1 MANKETTPLLR
12 DALTSAER
20 VMLGQLTHAPG
31 FSVLTKLFDAL
42 CKRVNDDTL
51 KLDPEEDSYERKLS
65 IRTQRA
71 RNINEGVG
79 QLRDS
84 VNYHTQVVLSA
95 AVEETKQ
102 AEEAVQKTFG
112 IYTVPIKK
120 KVIQASPQPVTE

>member
-1 MANKETTPLLR
+1 MANKEVTPLLR
-12 DALTSAER
+12 DELSPAER

-31 FSVLTKLFDAL
+31 FSVLTKLIDAL

-71 RNINEGVG
+71 RNINEGMS
-79 QLRDS
+79 QLKDS
-84 VNYHTQVVLSA
+84 VNYHTQVVVSA
-95 AVEETKQ
+95 AVEEDKK
-102 AEEAVQKTFG
+102 AEEAVAKTFG

-120 KVIQASPQPVTE
+120 KVTPQPVTE